1 MNIFVLNNMW
11 LIEHNE
17 SITSIENLSNEI
29 FLEIFEYLTGF
40 DIFEAFSHL
49 NFRFQNLLNS
59 SLLLLK
65 IKFYFQSKCL
75 LKHQCIHIINP
86 NKHRIF
92 SLHFMY
98 THEYMCSMD
107 VSLNTAMTTGMGVSS
122 YFSSPSRIRV
132 LTRTHSHLK
141 MKFSFLLPK
150 IRVTTCSVHLLVYSI

>member
-65 IKFYFQSKCL
+65 IKFYYQNVYL
-75 LKHQCIHIINP
+75 NINVFISLIQI
-86 NKHRIF
+86 NIGF
-92 SLHFMY
+92 SRFILC
-98 THEYMCSMD
+98 THMNIC
-107 VSLNTAMTTGMGVSS
+107 A
-122 YFSSPSRIRV
+122 RW
-132 LTRTHSHLK
+132 
-141 MKFSFLLPK
+141 
-150 IRVTTCSVHLLVYSI
+150 TCP